1 MRLAKESPTLAALLA
16 VGLALGS
23 CSAAPSDEPVGQT
36 SEPIVNGVN
45 SDASQNFAVLIVHP
59 TGGQYYECTGT
70 LVAPNLVLT
79 ARHCVSSV
87 PETGFSCT
95 ASGVGSS
102 GGAIGADFD
111 PSTLLVFTGGARPLD
126 LSNPAAVGM
135 QTFHDSAT
143 NLCNHDVALIGLSQ
157 SMPSGI
163 PIAAMRFVPLPSVGE
178 LVTAVGWGVTT
189 VTELPSVRQQR
200 SGVSIVETGPFTDT
214 GGDDV
219 APSEFDVGEAICE
232 GDSGGPAL
240 DGSSAVIGVAS
251 RGGNEMKPQTGD
263 LSASCVGGQTL
274 NYYSKVGAFSSV
286 ILHAFDA
293 MGATPTI
300 VTGPAPPSSGSGGCD
315 VAPLVRPSAGVSG
328 LLAAIGLALTRMR
341 RRARAARRRRVDL
354 LEN

>member
-1 MRLAKESPTLAALLA
+1 MRPAKESPTLAALVA

-23 CSAAPSDEPVGQT
+23 CSAAPSDEPLGQT

-45 SDASQNFAVLIVHP
+45 SDASQNFTVLIVHP
-59 TGGQYYECTGT
+59 AGGQYYECTGT

-111 PSTLLVFTGGARPLD
+111 PSTLLIFTGSARPVD
-126 LSNPAAVGM
+126 LTTPAAIGM

-143 NLCNHDVALIGLSQ
+143 NLCNHDVALIGLNRP
-157 SMPSGI
+157 MPNGT
-163 PIAAMRFVPLPSVGE
+163 PIAAMRFVPLPSIGE

-200 SGVSIVETGPFTDT
+200 SGVSVVEIGPFTDT
-214 GGDDV
+214 SGDDV
-219 APSEFDVGEAICE
+219 APDEFDIGEAICE

-251 RGGNEMKPQTGD
+251 RGGNEMKPQMGD

-293 MGATPTI
+293 TGATPTL
-300 VTGPAPPSSGSGGCD
+300 VTGPAPPSSGSGGCE
-315 VAPLVRPSAGVSG
+315 VASRVRPSAAALG
-328 LLAAIGLALTRMR
+328 LLAAIGLAVTRMTRRR
-341 RRARAARRRRVDL
+341 RRARAARR
-354 LEN
+354 